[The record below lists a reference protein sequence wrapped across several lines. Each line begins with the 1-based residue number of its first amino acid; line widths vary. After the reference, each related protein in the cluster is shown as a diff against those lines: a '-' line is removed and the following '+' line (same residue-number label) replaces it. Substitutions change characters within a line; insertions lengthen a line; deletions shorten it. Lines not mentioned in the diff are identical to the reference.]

1 MCIFGLY
8 GTIYKLLNYG
18 RKEVQKMTVPDSER
32 EYLKQTTE
40 LIRREL
46 SKLGGLK
53 TRRTRDLYEASK
65 YMWEELP
72 GVLRNSDEA
81 NLFASQNDIIISSQV
96 ALDETD
102 IQIST
107 LEKMLSSPYFG
118 RVDFTPDSGE
128 GFSAY
133 VGSATLMDKE
143 SFTTYVCDWRA
154 PVASLFYE
162 NGCGRSS
169 FDSPDG
175 KQTGNV
181 TLLRQYKI
189 ENGEITLMVDS
200 DVRIDDSLLMTALSA
215 DSSDRMKTIVS
226 TIQREQNAVIRDAY
240 NDMLV
245 VLGPAGSGKTSI
257 ALHRIAYLLYRDRD
271 KLKSKNILIF
281 SPNDIFSD
289 YIARVIPD
297 LGESEVPQTTFCD
310 LIRKFCSFETEGL
323 YSQLEFIASENQTKE
338 DELRRKWIELKGS
351 MEFALLARKFAR
363 KYAPPYRDIT
373 FNGTTIMS
381 ALEMKAL
388 FEKNPSTDVL
398 TRLAHL
404 RTTLT
409 QRLAPHRK
417 AFREKINRELN
428 SLDINP
434 NQLEALKQSYDDVV
448 AQTLSDVA
456 NCTSVD
462 WSSLYTRFLK
472 HAVKELVLDPVLR
485 KELTSLSNTAMTR
498 SPLFYEDGVG
508 LLLLKASF
516 GAIPRQTTIK
526 HIVIDE
532 VQDYSPAQHEI
543 FRLLF
548 PHCRFTVLGD
558 LLQLI
563 NSGMGA
569 DSAEKIL
576 GIYGLAKSEVRI
588 LGKSYRS
595 TLEIAS
601 VSSSVLSNPPEYDIF
616 NRHGDS
622 VRFKTAENAREL
634 VYILG
639 EELSDIHAEGT
650 ATALICRTA
659 AECRNLYQKLK
670 QKLPELHLVCTDED
684 PYHHGLVIMPLAL
697 AKGMEFDAVVVSDS
711 SLYSREKDRNH
722 LYVACSRAMHRL
734 SVCAVKKQSPL
745 IPENLISKGE

>member
-1 MCIFGLY
+1 M
-8 GTIYKLLNYG
+8 TIP
-18 RKEVQKMTVPDSER
+18 REER
-32 EYLKQTTE
+32 EYLSQTTE

-46 SKLGGLK
+46 SNLGSQK
-53 TRRTRDLYEASK
+53 TRRTRDLFEASK

-72 GVLRNSDEA
+72 GIIRTAEEASELSRQNEIVL
-81 NLFASQNDIIISSQV
+81 SSQQN
-96 ALDETD
+96 LDETD
-102 IQIST
+102 LQIST

-128 GFSAY
+128 SISAY
-133 VGSATLMDKE
+133 IGSATLMDKE
-143 SFTTYVCDWRA
+143 SFQTYVCDWRA
-154 PVASLFYE
+154 PIAALYYE
-162 NGCGRSS
+162 NGCGRSF

-175 KQTGNV
+175 RETGNV
-181 TLLRQYKI
+181 TLLRQYRI
-189 ENGEITLMVDS
+189 ENGVIELMVDS
-200 DVRIDDSLLMTALSA
+200 DVRIDDVLLMTALSS

-226 TIQREQNAVIRDAY
+226 TIQREQNAVIRDAG

-310 LIRKFCSFETEGL
+310 VIRKFCSYETEGL
-323 YSQLEFIASENQTKE
+323 YSQLEFIASEDRTDE
-338 DELRRKWIELKGS
+338 DCLRRKWIDIKGS
-351 MEFALLARKFAR
+351 LEFVLLARKFA
-363 KYAPPYRDIT
+363 KEYAPKYQNIV

-381 ALEMKAL
+381 AAEMRSL

-398 TRLAHL
+398 TRLSHL

-428 SLDINP
+428 SLSVNP
-434 NQLEALKQSYDDVV
+434 SQWELLKQSYDDVV
-448 AQTLSDVA
+448 ARTLSDVA
-456 NCTSVD
+456 SCTSVNWSELYTAFLRYALSNLVSD
-462 WSSLYTRFLK
+462 SELQNKLSSLSENAMQRF
-472 HAVKELVLDPVLR
+472 
-485 KELTSLSNTAMTR
+485 
-498 SPLFYEDGVG
+498 PLYYEDGVG
-508 LLLLKASF
+508 LLLIKACF
-516 GAIPRQTTIK
+516 GAIPRQTTVK
-526 HIVIDE
+526 HVVIDE

-576 GIYGLAKSEVRI
+576 EIYGFARSAVRL

-595 TLEIAS
+595 TLEIAT
-601 VSSSVLSNPPEYDIF
+601 VASSVFSNATEYDIF
-616 NRHGDS
+616 NRRGDP
-622 VRFKTAENAREL
+622 VRFCIAEDARSL
-634 VYILG
+634 IFLLA
-639 EELSDIHAEGT
+639 EELTNTHTKGT

-659 AECRNLYQKLK
+659 AECRSLYQKLK
-670 QKLPELHLVCTDED
+670 QKLPDLRLVCTDED

-697 AKGMEFDAVVVSDS
+697 AKGMEFDSVVIADS
-711 SLYSREKDRNH
+711 SLYTREEDRNH
-722 LYVACSRAMHRL
+722 LYVALSRAMHRL
-734 SVCAVKKQSPL
+734 SVCSVKSHSPL
-745 IPENLISKGE
+745 FSENIIQKGENSNES

>member
-1 MCIFGLY
+1 M
-8 GTIYKLLNYG
+8 TI
-18 RKEVQKMTVPDSER
+18 PDSER
-32 EYLKQTTE
+32 EYLDQTTE
-40 LIRREL
+40 LIHREL
-46 SKLGGLK
+46 NKLGGQK
-53 TRRTRDLYEASK
+53 KRRTRDLYEASK

-72 GVLRNSDEA
+72 GIIRNSDEA
-81 NLFASQNDIIISSQV
+81 NLMSSQNDIIISSQKS
-96 ALDETD
+96 LDETD
-102 IQIST
+102 NQIST

-118 RVDFTPDSGE
+118 RVDFTSDSGE
-128 GFSAY
+128 SFSAY
-133 VGSATLMDKE
+133 IGSATLMDKE
-143 SFTTYVCDWRA
+143 NFQTYVCDWRA

-162 NGCGRSS
+162 NGCGRS
-169 FDSPDG
+169 FFESPDG
-175 KQTGNV
+175 KEPGNV

-189 ENGEITLMVDS
+189 ENGEIKLIVDS
-200 DVRIDDSLLMTALSA
+200 DVRIDDSLLMNALSA

-226 TIQREQNAVIRDAY
+226 TIQREQNAVIRDAR

-271 KLKSKNILIF
+271 KLKSKNVLIF
-281 SPNDIFSD
+281 SPNEIFSD

-310 LIRKFCSFETEGL
+310 VIRKFCSFETEGL
-323 YSQLEFIASENQTKE
+323 YSQLEFIASEDVTDE
-338 DELRRKWIELKGS
+338 DGLRRKWIQIKGRL
-351 MEFALLARKFAR
+351 EFAFLARKFAAE
-363 KYAPPYRDIT
+363 YAPKYKNIL

-381 ALEMKAL
+381 ASEMKAL

-404 RTTLT
+404 RATLT

-417 AFREKINRELN
+417 EFREKITRELN
-428 SLDINP
+428 SISVNP
-434 NQLEALKQSYDDVV
+434 AQWEELKQSYDDVV
-448 AQTLSDVA
+448 AQTLSAVA
-456 NCTSVD
+456 GCTSLD
-462 WSSLYTRFLK
+462 WPSLYTRFLRYALK
-472 HAVKELVLDPVLR
+472 NLVSDSELQKELASFS
-485 KELTSLSNTAMTR
+485 ENAMQRT
-498 SPLFYEDGVG
+498 PLYYEDGVG
-508 LLLLKASF
+508 LLLLKACF
-516 GAIPRQTTIK
+516 GAIPRQTTVK
-526 HIVIDE
+526 HVVIDE

-576 GIYGLAKSEVRI
+576 GIYGFAKSEVRL

-595 TLEIAS
+595 TLEIAT
-601 VSSSVLSNPPEYDIF
+601 VSSSVLSDPPEYDIF
-616 NRHGDS
+616 NRHGDP
-622 VRFKTAENAREL
+622 VRFCLAEDKREL
-634 VYILG
+634 VFLL
-639 EELSDIHAEGT
+639 ESELSRIHAQGT

-659 AECRNLYQKLK
+659 AECRALYQKLK
-670 QKLPELHLVCTDED
+670 QKLPDLRLVCTDED

-697 AKGMEFDAVVVSDS
+697 AKGMEFDSVVVSDS
-711 SLYSREKDRNH
+711 SLYTREEDRNH

-734 SVCAVKKQSPL
+734 SVCAVKNQSPL
-745 IPENLISKGE
+745 FPEIIIPKGE